1 MRTIC
6 IALIMSLS
14 IIAPL
19 PMLAADKP
27 PPDVAM
33 YLLNSQRKYLLRLEQ
48 DFSVKIDISMN
59 SGIRRG
65 QVQMS
70 VPEQVK

>member
-1 MRTIC
+1 
-6 IALIMSLS
+6 
-14 IIAPL
+14 
-19 PMLAADKP
+19 
-27 PPDVAM
+27 
-33 YLLNSQRKYLLRLEQ
+33 
-48 DFSVKIDISMN
+48 VKIDISMN